1 LDPSLTKIKPRDLG
15 EHGHPDDE
23 CSPNVVEFEKVWKED
38 LRARGEDRINMYWV
52 VVKFCGFGKIL
63 QVALCC
69 CAYEVL
75 MYLGPTFAIAWTLN
89 YISYV
94 HDEGQNLTAHDM
106 LYPAGMIVLLF
117 TGMPVM
123 MALMNTL
130 MFMISLRMNI
140 KMVGAMCGV
149 VYKKAMRLPACST
162 EWDLMDDT
170 TRKEYE
176 EGRSD
181 MGNKPPT
188 YNLLALT
195 NNDVAGNLTGLQVNL
210 ARLIIMIPIIG
221 VLMTY
226 LCNRMGNAAFAAV
239 ATVLLGTLVVLIV
252 TRRTIIRMRWCQGLA
267 GYRLHF
273 LQEMLF
279 AIRLIKAY
287 GWEECVSQRLVDL
300 RDREVG
306 NMWWYYFW
314 SGITQ
319 LISLALPRVLILA
332 SFVTYINCYGVMAAA
347 DIFAMIQVL
356 NAFKGAA
363 QLFMGLLP
371 SLVAIGPSI
380 MRLDK
385 FLKLDEAEIPEGKN
399 VVDNGW
405 VSIWPKVSTPN
416 EPKLLQVQGTFAWL
430 KDAKPVL
437 RDIDVTIEEGQL
449 VAICGE
455 VGSGK
460 TTLVNAMLGE
470 LCPVGDARLSMPDKV
485 AYSAQVPLICE
496 GTLKDNVLFWQAY
509 DESRYKEAIWAAS
522 LRSDLEILPGGDEV
536 PVGSRGI
543 SLSGGQRSRV
553 SVARAAYSNDTEL
566 AILDDPFAAVDGPT
580 GQHILDKLVCGPIM
594 KGKTRVIVCQPDLNR
609 IKNFDKVIVMK
620 YGRIVA
626 QGTPAEIVRLREY
639 RDLLNKHQEVAEE
652 EVTAEPTSSSA
663 DSAPVNHSRKSEVVS
678 LRDEEEEG
686 RAEWHQINYFV
697 ELGRWKYVY
706 GLFFF
711 LLLMTLTGL
720 ASDITLARW
729 VNNITYDGNRP
740 ASVYLW
746 GFAFWA
752 MTSMSMFVGFYLYG
766 MTFTLRISSTLFKTL
781 LDSLMNAPIDRFYD
795 KTPVGRIMNRLSTEL
810 GSMDYGFFGCI
821 AGILGTFMA
830 FCVPLGYVHYVMPLY
845 FSICCIP
852 FYFLLFQ
859 VIKRYWYTMVPL
871 RYCTTTTRS
880 GVNVF
885 VTEVDGSRPT
895 VRAYGIAPPLCS
907 NFMLAVDDMMKAS
920 AALGCIR
927 RWTLNRLLIMYAFF
941 TTLIA
946 LVGLL
951 MPRSVDVGSIS
962 LCLANVILIIMS
974 VEGYVD
980 QATQAQFQGIAMNRL
995 HEYTGIVQ
1003 EKAQVK
1009 ETDSRLKSWTVMVN
1023 RQAMGRLECQR
1034 GEGWIQ
1040 IVRLTGEDSSVT
1052 RMCQTS
1058 EQSSRAPHQV
1068 ILKMGEDYMSYR
1080 PAEGFSWGEL
1090 DPGCE
1095 QLQEAADNHL
1105 LISVNLAYKDVV
1117 KMAEDLCYGRSEE
1130 VMLQVRSGW
1139 LQGGA
1144 KVEFK
1149 DFVCGYG
1156 DCRVDVLK
1164 GLNASIPPKAKCGF
1178 IGQTGCGKSTTI
1190 LALLRIIEPRK
1201 GAIVINDVDTTT
1213 IGLTTLRKA
1222 VGLVPQEPCLFTGTL
1237 RYNLDPF
1244 EEYPD
1249 EFLWHVLGQVQLV
1262 DWVLKGGAGLQY
1274 NIRSDGDNMSFGQK
1288 QLLCIARM
1296 LLRQPSLLL
1305 LDEATSAIDPKTQ
1318 NVVQKSIMTG
1328 FPESTLIAI
1337 AHRLET
1343 ILDFDLVIGMEAG
1356 LIVEKGHPKALS
1368 EDENSMF
1375 GSMLRKKKRN
1385 KTAMLSA
1392 SVLQD
1397 K

>member
-1 LDPSLTKIKPRDLG
+1 
-15 EHGHPDDE
+15 
-23 CSPNVVEFEKVWKED
+23 
-38 LRARGEDRINMYWV
+38 
-52 VVKFCGFGKIL
+52 
-63 QVALCC
+63 
-69 CAYEVL
+69 

-94 HDEGQNLTAHDM
+94 HQEGVNLTAHDM
-106 LYPAGMIVLLF
+106 LYPAGMVVMLF
-117 TGMPVM
+117 TGMPVL

-149 VYKKAMRLPACST
+149 VYKKAMRLPACSI

-221 VLMTY
+221 VLMCY
-226 LCNRMGNAAFAAV
+226 LCHRMGNAAFAAV
-239 ATVLLGTLVVLIV
+239 FTVLIGTFVVLLV

-287 GWEECVSQRLVDL
+287 AWEECVSAKLLDL
-300 RDREVG
+300 REREVG

-319 LISLALPRVLILA
+319 VISLTMPRILILS
-332 SFVTYINCYGVMAAA
+332 SFVTYINFYGVMAAA

-385 FLKLDEAEIPEGKN
+385 FLKLEEAEIPEGKRSA
-399 VVDNGW
+399 DNGW
-405 VSIWPKVSTPN
+405 VTIWPKESTPDD
-416 EPKLLQVQGTFAWL
+416 PKLLQVQGTFAWL

-470 LCPVGDARLSMPDKV
+470 LVPVGDARLSMPDKV

-496 GTLKDNVLFWQAY
+496 GTLKDNVLFWQSF
-509 DESRYKEAIWAAS
+509 DESRYNEAIWAAS

-553 SVARAAYSNDTEL
+553 SVARAAYSKDTEL

-594 KGKTRVIVCQPDLNR
+594 KGKTRVVVCQPDLNR
-609 IKNFDKVIVMK
+609 IKNFDQVIVMK
-620 YGRIVA
+620 YGRVVA
-626 QGTPAEIVRLREY
+626 QGTPAEIVKLREY
-639 RDLLNKHQEVAEE
+639 RDLLNKHQEEVAEE
-652 EVTAEPTSSSA
+652 AEAPTEETTSSA
-663 DSAPVNHSRKSEVVS
+663 DVPVNHSRKSEVVS

-686 RAEWHQINYFV
+686 RAEWQQINYFF
-697 ELGRWKYVY
+697 ELGRWKYMY
-706 GLFFF
+706 GLMFFM
-711 LLLMTLTGL
+711 LLMTVTGL

-729 VNNITYDGNRP
+729 VNNITYGGDRP
-740 ASVYLW
+740 ASIFLW
-746 GFAFWA
+746 GFTFWGV
-752 MTSMSMFVGFYLYG
+752 MSMFAFMGYYLYG
-766 MTFTLRISSTLFKTL
+766 MTFTLRISSSLFKTL
-781 LDSLMNAPIDRFYD
+781 LDSLMYAPIDRFYD

-821 AGILGTFMA
+821 GGILGTCFA
-830 FCVPLGYVHYVMPLY
+830 FTVPLGYVHYVMPLY

-852 FYFLLFQ
+852 FYFLLAQ
-859 VIKRYWYTMVPL
+859 VVKRYWYTMVPL

-907 NFMLAVDDMMKAS
+907 NFMNAVDDMMKAS

-980 QATQAQFQGIAMNRL
+980 QATSAQFQGIAMNRL
-995 HEYTGIVQ
+995 HEYTNIVQ
-1003 EKAQVK
+1003 EKPAIC
-1009 ETDSRLKSWTVMVN
+1009 EGESRLKSWTVSVN
-1023 RQAMGRLECQR
+1023 RSAMGRLECQR

-1040 IVRLTGEDSSVT
+1040 IVRLTGEDSSST

-1095 QLQEAADNHL
+1095 QLQEATDSHL

-1117 KMAEDLCYGRSEE
+1117 KMAEDLCYGRSED

-1149 DFVCGYG
+1149 NFVCGYG
-1156 DCRVDVLK
+1156 DIKVDVLK
-1164 GLNASIPPKAKCGF
+1164 GLNCTIPPKAKCGF

-1190 LALLRIIEPRK
+1190 LAVLRILEPRS
-1201 GAIVINDVDTTT
+1201 GSIVINDVDTSKM
-1213 IGLTTLRKA
+1213 GLTTLRRA

-1318 NVVQKSIMTG
+1318 DVVQNSIMTG

-1343 ILDFDLVIGMEAG
+1343 ILDFDLVIGMEG
-1356 LIVEKGHPKALS
+1356 GFIVESGHPKVLQ

-1375 GSMLRKKKRN
+1375 GSMIRKKKRV
-1385 KTAMLSA
+1385 KKAVALTAEALEG
-1392 SVLQD
+1392 Q
-1397 K
+1397 